1 VNQKIDRKFKT
12 TKTKLCFAA
21 QAPKLWKVAPQKKD
35 TKNTERETERDR
47 DRESRSCFACPKIQA
62 SKASCSS
69 IRTTQIH
76 QGRRKEVSAD
86 CRRRR
91 QNYFFFPRQRHTSL
105 CRFLSP
111 LVVG

>member
-1 VNQKIDRKFKT
+1 M
-12 TKTKLCFAA
+12 
-21 QAPKLWKVAPQKKD
+21 
-35 TKNTERETERDR
+35 
-47 DRESRSCFACPKIQA
+47 QA

-91 QNYFFFPRQRHTSL
+91 RRQNFFFFLRQHTSL